1 LIPKASDFFC
11 FFIKSLEL
19 KASGKLPVN
28 RYDETEYPDK
38 KRKFMLPWWFKIVLY
53 VVSFFI
59 ASKGISLG
67 NNKTTEWLI
76 SVLASLFSSLFLTQ
90 PLQVFFTTFVLV
102 ALFRSYDD
110 SSDTECDVTDTGGPI
125 HKVNKHLRTNIIYQL
140 ESTKVLLI

>member
-1 LIPKASDFFC
+1 
-11 FFIKSLEL
+11 L

-53 VVSFFI
+53 VVSLLIASVSFFFI

-67 NNKTTEWLI
+67 NNKTTEWI
-76 SVLASLFSSLFLTQ
+76 VSVLASLCSSLFLTQ